1 MQRLIFKEIK
11 ILSRNEKRARIIK
24 FHPKM
29 NLIKGE
35 NHVGKSSLI
44 KSIYYTL
51 GAAPNVM
58 HPKWMGLNQF
68 VY

>member
-51 GAAPNVM
+51 GA
-58 HPKWMGLNQF
+58 HPM
-68 VY
+68 